1 MHLTIKDLDSKEILD
16 KCQATDWLQAV
27 QYVELNKLAYL
38 KDQSSLVVAIV
49 NQQSNLVCRWT
60 LTTAKRPWLL
70 KDKML
75 QEESKPVSA
84 AKARK
89 SKKVKST

>member
-27 QYVELNKLAYL
+27 QYVELNKLTYL

-60 LTTAKRPWLL
+60 LTPDKRPWLL
-70 KDKML
+70 KDKMI
-75 QEESKPVSA
+75 QESKPVP